1 MAQIQK
7 EPDANAISLDNIDIL
22 SKWRVEIETPIMEEA
37 PAWLEEAH
45 EEGQVEEEEEEEEE
59 EKEQEVVGG
68 TMEGDVLASPP
79 PSAPLDT
86 SSPPSITQRPVLDAS
101 PRSSTATSSARGRP
115 DKRPM
120 IYPRKRGRGH

>member
-1 MAQIQK
+1 MTQIQK

-22 SKWRVEIETPIMEEA
+22 SKWRVEIETPIMKS
-37 PAWLEEAH
+37 PVWL
-45 EEGQVEEEEEEEEE
+45 EEGQVEEEEEEV
-59 EKEQEVVGG
+59 VVGG

-86 SSPPSITQRPVLDAS
+86 SSPPSITQRRVLDAGS
-101 PRSSTATSSARGRP
+101 GPSTATSSAKARP

-120 IYPRKRGRGH
+120 IFSRKRRKGH

>member
-22 SKWRVEIETPIMEEA
+22 SKWRVEIETPIMEES
-37 PAWLEEAH
+37 PAWLEE
-45 EEGQVEEEEEEEEE
+45 GQEEEEEE
-59 EKEQEVVGG
+59 EVVGG

-86 SSPPSITQRPVLDAS
+86 SSPPSITQRRVLDAGS
-101 PRSSTATSSARGRP
+101 GPSTATSSARGMP

-120 IYPRKRGRGH
+120 IYPCKRGRGH

>member
-1 MAQIQK
+1 MAKIHK

-37 PAWLEEAH
+37 PAWLEE
-45 EEGQVEEEEEEEEE
+45 GQVEEEE
-59 EKEQEVVGG
+59 EVVGG

-86 SSPPSITQRPVLDAS
+86 SSPPSITQCPILDVG
-101 PRSSTATSSARGRP
+101 PGPSTTTFSARGRP
-115 DKRPM
+115 DKRPV
-120 IYPRKRGRGH
+120 IFSRKRGRGH

>member
-37 PAWLEEAH
+37 PAWLEEAQ
-45 EEGQVEEEEEEEEE
+45 EEGQVEEEEEDEG
-59 EKEQEVVGG
+59 EQEVFGG
-68 TMEGDVLASPP
+68 TMEASPP
-79 PSAPLDT
+79 PSTPLDI
-86 SSPPSITQRPVLDAS
+86 SSPPSITQRRVLDAGS
-101 PRSSTATSSARGRP
+101 GPSTATSSARGRP

-120 IYPRKRGRGH
+120 IFSRKRGRGH

>member
-22 SKWRVEIETPIMEEA
+22 SKWRVEIETPIMEESL
-37 PAWLEEAH
+37 AWLEEGQ

-59 EKEQEVVGG
+59 EQEVLGG
-68 TMEGDVLASPP
+68 TMEASPP
-79 PSAPLDT
+79 PSAPLDI
-86 SSPPSITQRPVLDAS
+86 SSPPSITQRRVLDAGS
-101 PRSSTATSSARGRP
+101 GPSTATSSARGRP

-120 IYPRKRGRGH
+120 IFSRKRGRGH

>member
-7 EPDANAISLDNIDIL
+7 EPDTNAISLDNIDIL

-37 PAWLEEAH
+37 PAWLEE
-45 EEGQVEEEEEEEEE
+45 GQVEEEEEEEE
-59 EKEQEVVGG
+59 EVVGG

-86 SSPPSITQRPVLDAS
+86 TSPPSITQCPVLDAG
-101 PRSSTATSSARGRP
+101 PGPSTTTFSARGRP

-120 IYPRKRGRGH
+120 IFSRKRGRGH

>member
-37 PAWLEEAH
+37 PAWLEEAQ

-59 EKEQEVVGG
+59 QEVFGG
-68 TMEGDVLASPP
+68 TMEASPP
-79 PSAPLDT
+79 PSTTLDI
-86 SSPPSITQRPVLDAS
+86 SSPPSITQRRVLDAGS
-101 PRSSTATSSARGRP
+101 GPSTATSSARGRP

-120 IYPRKRGRGH
+120 IFSRKRGRGH

>member
-1 MAQIQK
+1 
-7 EPDANAISLDNIDIL
+7 
-22 SKWRVEIETPIMEEA
+22 MEES
-37 PAWLEEAH
+37 PAWL
-45 EEGQVEEEEEEEEE
+45 EEGQVEEEEEV
-59 EKEQEVVGG
+59 VVGG

-86 SSPPSITQRPVLDAS
+86 SSPPSITQRRLLDAGS
-101 PRSSTATSSARGRP
+101 GPSTATSSARGRP

>member
-37 PAWLEEAH
+37 PTWL
-45 EEGQVEEEEEEEEE
+45 EEGQVEEEEEEEG
-59 EKEQEVVGG
+59 EVVGG

-79 PSAPLDT
+79 PFAPLDT
-86 SSPPSITQRPVLDAS
+86 SSPPSITQRRLLDAGS
-101 PRSSTATSSARGRP
+101 GPSTATSARGRP
-115 DKRPM
+115 DKGPM
-120 IYPRKRGRGH
+120 IFSRKKGKGH